1 MTGPPSS
8 NDDPGRRPSDSTASV
23 ARRSRLRAALHER
36 LGIDP
41 RALAAFRV
49 GLGLVLLADL
59 LLRSRDL
66 VTFYTDAGVLPR
78 SVLWAT
84 FPTLSTF
91 SIHTVSGAAWV
102 QGLLFVLAGVCAAS
116 LALGYRTR
124 TAALLSWLLLVS
136 LHARNP
142 EVLNGGDS
150 VLRRILFWG
159 VFLPLGSRWSLDAR
173 REVGDGWLRSALRPR
188 FGPEGR
194 VVGVA
199 AAGLL
204 VQVVLVYTT
213 NAAFKLDRG
222 AWLGGDAM
230 RHVFELGTFTT
241 PLGAALSTQGA
252 LLGAVEAV
260 WLAMVVCSALLV
272 VLRGWPR
279 TLFASLF
286 IGGHLFMFLTMRLGV
301 FPVVSM
307 VSLLP
312 FLPPKVWDAVE
323 RAAPS
328 PGALPGAIRPGL
340 GENSRPAGS
349 APTADAADHGDVT
362 GRLAAVGHGLRT
374 VGAVAGVVLL
384 AVLVVWNAMAVGFL
398 ATPDAVNAAVDPT
411 DHSWNMFA
419 NPPTAD
425 VWLVAPATLESGER
439 VDALHGG
446 AVEWTPPPDGAAW
459 YPNARW
465 RKYAHSVWHTEDEA
479 LLGSVA
485 EGLCHRWNSAHEVD
499 AQRVELHV
507 VVEETDFGGSD
518 PIRRSQLTS
527 RECPTGG

>member
-1 MTGPPSS
+1 M
-8 NDDPGRRPSDSTASV
+8 
-23 ARRSRLRAALHER
+23 
-36 LGIDP
+36 
-41 RALAAFRV
+41 
-49 GLGLVLLADL
+49 LADL

-374 VGAVAGVVLL
+374 VGAVGGFANMFQLWSVGSTRSTGAPSSGRPRRTVPPGTPTPAGGSTPTQSGTPRTRRCWGASRRGSAIAGTAPTKSTPSASNSTSSSRRRTSVE
-384 AVLVVWNAMAVGFL
+384 
-398 ATPDAVNAAVDPT
+398 ATRSD
-411 DHSWNMFA
+411 DHSSRAA
-419 NPPTAD
+419 N
-425 VWLVAPATLESGER
+425 VRPAAEMICGRDDESETGNSRKER
-439 VDALHGG
+439 KQI
-446 AVEWTPPPDGAAW
+446 P
-459 YPNARW
+459 
-465 RKYAHSVWHTEDEA
+465 
-479 LLGSVA
+479 
-485 EGLCHRWNSAHEVD
+485 
-499 AQRVELHV
+499 
-507 VVEETDFGGSD
+507 
-518 PIRRSQLTS
+518 
-527 RECPTGG
+527 